1 MSATDKL
8 TKYKKQMEE
17 AKAEKERATGALEK
31 LQEQLKSKFGCK
43 SLKEAQAKLAEMKKN
58 AAKLDKEI
66 EEMIEAF
73 EEKYA
78 DVLS

>member
-17 AKAEKERATGALEK
+17 AKADKERATGALEK

-43 SLKEAQAKLAEMKKN
+43 NLKEAQAKLAEMKKN
-58 AAKLDKEI
+58 AATLDKEI
-66 EEMIEAF
+66 KEMIEAF